1 MKQYLVGRTGT
12 TEAKEYIEEVMRK
25 YERTYAESNEDRL
38 RAELEKVQKQL
49 ELYERYAWMC
59 KIYHMLIISHC

>member
-49 ELYERYAWMC
+49 ELYERYA
-59 KIYHMLIISHC
+59 